1 MEFLIRNKNI
11 VAFVGFTLFCIVSL
25 SIQSSSFVLSIEG
38 VGSAFITPFQKA
50 YDGIQGGIGR
60 LWAGFTEL
68 SDVRDELSKTRAKL
82 QHYESIADELD
93 EIKYE
98 NERLRKI
105 LSMQER
111 VTYDSIPA
119 SIIAKNP
126 DNWFRTIIIN
136 RGENDGVKIN
146 MPVVAFQG
154 EEKAVVGK
162 IVEVRGSISR
172 IMPIISSDIK
182 VGVKLIDDRSPG
194 LLSGTTSNSGLCVI
208 DYISRAIQVKP
219 GEAIIT
225 SGQGGVFPP
234 GLSIGTV
241 VRTEVPES
249 SAYQKVIVK
258 PVIDFNHLEDVFI
271 IKKEIDKELLQIFE
285 GTE

>member
-1 MEFLIRNKNI
+1 VEFLIRNKNI

-50 YDGIQGGIGR
+50 YDGIQGGTGR
-60 LWAGFTEL
+60 LWAGFTQL
-68 SDVRDELSKTRAKL
+68 SDLRDELGKTRAKL

-93 EIKYE
+93 EIRYE

-126 DNWFRTIIIN
+126 DNWFRTLIIN

>member
-1 MEFLIRNKNI
+1 MEFFIRNRNI
-11 VAFVGFTLFCIVSL
+11 VAFVAFTLFCIVSL
-25 SIQSSSFVLSIEG
+25 SIQSSTFVLTFEG
-38 VGSAFITPFQKA
+38 VGSAFLSPFQKA
-50 YDGIQGGIGR
+50 YDGIQGGTGR

-68 SDVRDELSKTRAKL
+68 NDLRDELGKTRAKL
-82 QHYESIADELD
+82 QQYESIAEELD
-93 EIKYE
+93 EIRYE
-98 NERLRKI
+98 NERLRK
-105 LSMQER
+105 LLDLGTR

-136 RGENDGVKIN
+136 RGENDGVRIN

-172 IMPIISSDIK
+172 ILPIISSDIR

-194 LLSGTTSNSGLCVI
+194 LLSGTSSNTGMCVI

-241 VRTEVPES
+241 IRTEVLES

-258 PVIDFNHLEDVFI
+258 PVIDFDHLEDVFI
-271 IKKEIDKELLQIFE
+271 IKKEPDKELLQIFE
-285 GTE
+285 ATE